1 MNELVPRSVFV
12 FLLVWS
18 ERVLAELVEYRQRK
32 QIFWKFSKS
41 LTDFLQDSDPFPFIQ
56 SFYGE
61 RWFLSR
67 LLAG

>member
-41 LTDFLQDSDPFPFIQ
+41 LTDFLQDSDLFLFIQ